1 MQVFD
6 AGVACV
12 GIEIGLGFS
21 VTVKPPVYNVTCI
34 GLVSWKICLVVEIGF
49 LVGAGF
55 GNGVLEPVGKVGIGI
70 FGSLIIFFGQSLSF
84 S

>member
-6 AGVACV
+6 AGVTSV
-12 GIEIGLGFS
+12 GIEIGLGCC
-21 VTVKPPVYNVTCI
+21 VTCI